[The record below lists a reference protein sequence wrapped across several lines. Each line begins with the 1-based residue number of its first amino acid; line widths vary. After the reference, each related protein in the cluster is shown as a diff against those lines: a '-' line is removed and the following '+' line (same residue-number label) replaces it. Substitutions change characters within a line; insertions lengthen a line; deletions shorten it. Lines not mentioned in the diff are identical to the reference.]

1 MKEYVF
7 GNIFGITQVLIG
19 HPFDTLKTNIQN
31 SKDIKI
37 FIKNPIQLYRGITYP
52 LLMNSIGTSF
62 LFGNYDYFYKQTNN
76 RLISGMLA
84 GSISAIILTP
94 FDYKKIQLQTQ
105 VVQKKLHIQSVSLPE
120 RLSEIFKI
128 YYKGFGYTLS
138 REITAIPIYF
148 YSYHYLIEY
157 TNPFIA
163 GGISGV
169 NSWLFTYPIDTLKSR
184 KQLYQNKTLK
194 EMIKMGSLFNGLAI
208 TLLRAFI
215 VNSSSFYLYDLI
227 KKLQM
232 EN

>member
-1 MKEYVF
+1 MKEYIL

-19 HPFDTLKTNIQN
+19 HPFDTLKTNLQN
-31 SKDIKI
+31 SRDIKI
-37 FIKNPIQLYRGITYP
+37 FIKNPIQLYRGIIYP

-76 RLISGMLA
+76 RLIAGMLT
-84 GSISAIILTP
+84 GSISAVILTP
-94 FDYKKIQLQTQ
+94 FDYKKIQLQTKS
-105 VVQKKLHIQSVSLPE
+105 VQDQSQFIKSE
-120 RLSEIFKI
+120 TLSEIVRK
-128 YYKGFGYTLS
+128 YYKGFAYTLS

-163 GGISGV
+163 GGIAGV

-184 KQLYQNKTLK
+184 KQLYQSKTLK
-194 EMIKMGSLFNGLAI
+194 EMIKMGSLYNGLTI
-208 TLLRAFI
+208 TLIRAFV
-215 VNSSSFYLYDLI
+215 VNSSSFYMYDLI
-227 KKLQM
+227 KQLHL